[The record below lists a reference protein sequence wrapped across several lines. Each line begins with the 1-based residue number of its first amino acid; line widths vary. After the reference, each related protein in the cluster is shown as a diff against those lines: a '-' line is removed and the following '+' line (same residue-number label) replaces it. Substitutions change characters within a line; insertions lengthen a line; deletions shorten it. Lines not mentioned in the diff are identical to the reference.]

1 MKQGQDAQMHSN
13 VHAAEPEISCA
24 AVVPPPSH
32 LHSFAKIYE
41 RLAGLDIVRRSC
53 LADGKRLPA
62 YDETWALSQAEDD
75 RLESETW
82 AASLLLRKT
91 QHDPR
96 DAGGNR
102 KDSEGCFC

>member
-1 MKQGQDAQMHSN
+1 MHSN

-24 AVVPPPSH
+24 AVVPPSSD

-53 LADGKRLPA
+53 LSDGKRLPA
-62 YDETWALSQAEDD
+62 YDETWASSQAENG

-82 AASLLLRKT
+82 AASLLMRKT
-91 QHDPR
+91 RHDPK
-96 DAGGNR
+96 DAGGDR
-102 KDSEGCFC
+102 KDSEGWFC